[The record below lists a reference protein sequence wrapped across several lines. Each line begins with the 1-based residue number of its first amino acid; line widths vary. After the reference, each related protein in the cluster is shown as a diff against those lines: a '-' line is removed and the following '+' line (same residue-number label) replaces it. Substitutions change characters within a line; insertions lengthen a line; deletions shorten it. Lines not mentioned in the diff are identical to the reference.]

1 MNKLK
6 QLFFIGL
13 AFLMPTMVFAQEIPL
28 NQTWKY
34 TSDLPTH
41 DGSDYSRCR

>member
-13 AFLMPTMVFAQEIPL
+13 AFLMPTMVFAQ
-28 NQTWKY
+28 
-34 TSDLPTH
+34 SGAPTLTQ
-41 DGSDYSRCR
+41 D

>member
-13 AFLMPTMVFAQEIPL
+13 AFLMPTMVLPKAETQHSRKIGRIPADFL
-28 NQTWKY
+28 CKALQVMA
-34 TSDLPTH
+34 
-41 DGSDYSRCR
+41 